1 MAYSLTYFNMHNP
14 NNIISCKESQL
25 LKKKWQEPAL
35 DELTLH
41 GGQSA
46 ALSEVFVFHTES

>member
-1 MAYSLTYFNMHNP
+1 MHNP